1 MALSIVHSGGDVK
14 GTSTCFHKYD
24 DVFTRTL
31 SPFENG
37 ADKSLGGFL
46 VWSAAACCRPSM
58 RTDAAPWYSPGKGRG
73 TVSRIIETIRIEK
86 PVDYAT
92 MLTRQ
97 RDRHGAV
104 RTGRAPNTLFL
115 LEHEP
120 VITLGRNAHRE
131 HVLFDEDELTRR
143 GIALT
148 ETDRGGDVTY
158 HGPGQL
164 VAYPILDLRH
174 WRCSV
179 GWYLRTLEEAVIR
192 TLDDYGLKGERVEG
206 LTGVWVDGAKVAA
219 IGVGVRDWVTFHGTA
234 INVDPDMTHF
244 EAIIP
249 CGITNKPV
257 TSLRRLLGNAP
268 PIAEVG
274 EGFEEAF
281 RLAFE

>member
-1 MALSIVHSGGDVK
+1 M
-14 GTSTCFHKYD
+14 
-24 DVFTRTL
+24 
-31 SPFENG
+31 
-37 ADKSLGGFL
+37 
-46 VWSAAACCRPSM
+46 RPI
-58 RTDAAPWYSPGKGRG
+58 AGPWYSLGKGRH
-73 TVSRIIETIRIEK
+73 TVSRRIETIRIED

-97 RDRHGAV
+97 RERHGAV

-115 LEHEP
+115 LEHAP

-131 HVLFDEDELTRR
+131 HVLLDDEELTRR
-143 GIALT
+143 GIALA

-192 TLDDYGLKGERVEG
+192 TLDGYGLKGKRLEG

-249 CGITNKPV
+249 CGIADKPV

-268 PIAEVG
+268 PMAEVAG
-274 EGFEEAF
+274 RFDRAF
-281 RLAFE
+281 RMTF